1 MKLKER
7 IKPKKDAEPHVKAK
21 KRQLQ
26 IEIRLGRDFDIDEYE
41 SLCKRIHRSMAGQ
54 TRLLIKEWILEQ
66 SQSNS

>member
-1 MKLKER
+1 MKSKEHIKLK
-7 IKPKKDAEPHVKAK
+7 KAAEPHVEVK

-26 IEIRLGRDFDIDEYE
+26 IEIRPGRDFDIDEYE

-54 TRLLIKEWILEQ
+54 TRLLIKEWMLEQ